1 MIPRVVRMLVVAT
14 PTVLTMWALYAME
27 YYKVWVPETPSRDVI
42 TVAMLGTAMTV
53 SFLIYTRLKR

>member
-1 MIPRVVRMLVVAT
+1 MIPRVVRMLVVAA

-27 YYKVWVPETPSRDVI
+27 HYKVWVPETPFRDVI